1 MESENKNNN
10 NNNKKVKEESK
21 VKVKFITNDANIRV
35 TDTPIAVPVRLGRLG
50 LSEVI
55 HHLREEENE
64 TSKPFDFLINGK
76 FIRTTL
82 DKHIKNANLS
92 EEQIITI
99 EYLEAITE
107 PKREKECQH
116 DDWVSCVDGSNFG
129 LVVSGSYDLGVRV
142 WGYDGELI
150 STGTGHLAGVK
161 SVCWINDKN
170 ADNLSFVSAS
180 MDKTLRVWNFNRSQ
194 SEIKALACL
203 KEHTGTI
210 ESVYV
215 SPDSSR
221 IVSASMDSTIKLWS
235 IKDIPNQH
243 ATTSN
248 SIEKSNSKK
257 RRLAN
262 NTNSETAAVDQ
273 QSEIIHNITESLA
286 SVTVPNSQ
294 GVTVVN
300 WTTQFQM
307 LSGSMDSKI
316 RLWDVSTLIAN
327 DTIST
332 PAPLTH
338 LDYSLES
345 GLIVTAHKDRIV
357 RIWDPRSSDE
367 TKSQTQSLISHKTWV
382 TSVNWNPSSK
392 YHCCSTSHDG
402 TVKYWDIRTKI
413 PLYTIDTLEKSKD
426 KVLSSSFISN
436 KNKNINDYSIVS
448 GGTDSKLR
456 IHYNDKQEQQ

>member
-10 NNNKKVKEESK
+10 KKNKEESK
-21 VKVKFITNDANIRV
+21 VKVKFITNDPNIRV

-55 HHLREEENE
+55 HHLREEDGDKD

-116 DDWVSCVDGSNFG
+116 DDWVSCIDGSNFG

-142 WGYDGELI
+142 WGFDGELI

-161 SVCWINDKN
+161 SVSWINDK
-170 ADNLSFVSAS
+170 DSENLSFVSAS
-180 MDKTLRVWNFNRSQ
+180 LDKTLRVWNFNRSQ

-210 ESVYV
+210 ESVDV

-221 IVSASMDSTIKLWS
+221 IVSGSMDSTIKLWNIS
-235 IKDIPNQH
+235 EIPNQH
-243 ATTSN
+243 ATGNTTT
-248 SIEKSNSKK
+248 KK
-257 RRLAN
+257 RRLGNGEKAP
-262 NTNSETAAVDQ
+262 Q
-273 QSEIIHNITESLA
+273 QPEIIHNITESLA
-286 SVTVPNSQ
+286 SVSVPNNCQ

-316 RLWDVSTLIAN
+316 RLWDIGSLVVN

-338 LDYSLES
+338 LDYSIQS
-345 GLIVTAHKDRIV
+345 GLIITAHKDKIV
-357 RIWDPRSSDE
+357 RVWDPRSSDAS
-367 TKSQTQSLISHKTWV
+367 KSQTQSLISHKTWV

-402 TVKYWDIRTKI
+402 TIKYWDIRTKI

-426 KVLSSSFISN
+426 KVLASSFVSN
-436 KNKNINDYSIVS
+436 RNNNINDYSIVS
-448 GGTDSKLR
+448 GGSDSKLR
-456 IHYNDKQEQQ
+456 IHYNDKQSIEQQE